1 MPWGSCTVAGA
12 LVLPPGPHPGWGLQ
26 PGEDV
31 SSQTRPPLLST
42 TWWKVMNSEQESFE
56 AASSQSPGKGLG
68 PPLHTAHIGG
78 NKQQE
83 HPPRVVTLQ
92 SLGSLGLALRNRNTQ
107 APQGHWFRH
116 QAQPGSRVTQG
127 LGVQEDPGP
136 RSFGIKRD

>member
-56 AASSQSPGKGLG
+56 AASSSHQGRDSDHPCTLPTLVATSSRNIRLG
-68 PPLHTAHIGG
+68 
-78 NKQQE
+78 
-83 HPPRVVTLQ
+83 
-92 SLGSLGLALRNRNTQ
+92 
-107 APQGHWFRH
+107 W
-116 QAQPGSRVTQG
+116 
-127 LGVQEDPGP
+127 
-136 RSFGIKRD
+136 